1 MRKKLKKFAIIGV
14 FTFAVFA
21 SLGVAVEA
29 SVGWKNVLKSYDLDV
44 NKYTPEQRL
53 FNYVYI
59 DVPSSAYFTY
69 SDTVKIG
76 SGWNYNRFRTTYF
89 YESDLGFH

>member
-1 MRKKLKKFAIIGV
+1 MIKKLKKFAIIGV
-14 FTFAVFA
+14 FAFAVFA

-29 SVGWKNVLKSYDLDV
+29 SVGWKNVVKSFDYDV
-44 NKYTPEQRL
+44 NKYTPERSY

-69 SDTVKIG
+69 SETIKIG
-76 SGWNYNRFRTTYF
+76 SGWNYNRFRTTNN